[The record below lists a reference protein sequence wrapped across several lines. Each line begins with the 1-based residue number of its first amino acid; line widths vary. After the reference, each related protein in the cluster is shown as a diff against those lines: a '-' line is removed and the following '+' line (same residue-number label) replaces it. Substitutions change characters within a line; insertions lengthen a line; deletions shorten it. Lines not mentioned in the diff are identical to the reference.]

1 MTGVQDVEATVGKD
15 DLVTPAARGGA
26 GGAEL
31 IAFEHAMFDQ
41 RLPGNR
47 SINFGGGHCDSP

>member
-15 DLVTPAARGGA
+15 DLVTPAARGGD
-26 GGAEL
+26 GGDERVAV
-31 IAFEHAMFDQ
+31 EHSMFDQ

-47 SINFGGGHCDSP
+47 SIDFGGGHCDSP